1 LIEKNGR
8 RLKKK
13 MWKKQISIVAGIIMT
28 LMMTI
33 FVPLVFGVGMY
44 PAEMRVTNAVGTGV
58 VGDIVCVNTD
68 NESKYIVLKVEAPSN
83 VSSELQH
90 LRVIC
95 EDCHAS
101 LQRYMVA
108 NGTCP
113 KCGSRNLTFYDVVPD
128 EILDHITL
136 RGKDCMLTRNGNV
149 YTTVEQYPFKGQCN
163 VEILL
168 DLPPSEKYANKHREA
183 RITVTTTSDPNAGG
197 VGVVAG
203 VSMRL
208 LLDVPVYNASSLSFG
223 KPSLVMFGVIGG
235 GLIGL
240 FCVLYIYTR
249 RHAKKSTRDIKRK
262 PKHKPVSAKT
272 RYQKEPFSIRHDLVK
287 DIRDIGVTN
296 SIKFDHK
303 HPTFT
308 RGFGDSEPFNVRQH
322 SHGNDVSGIETEIDR
337 ILKSRRK

>member
-1 LIEKNGR
+1 
-8 RLKKK
+8 
-13 MWKKQISIVAGIIMT
+13 MT
-28 LMMTI
+28 LMMII
-33 FVPLVFGVGMY
+33 FVPLVSGVGMY
-44 PAEMRVTNAVGTGV
+44 PAEMRVTNAAGTGV

-108 NGTCP
+108 NGTCT
-113 KCGSRNLTFYDVVPD
+113 KCDSRNLTFYDVVPD

-136 RGKDCMLTRNGNV
+136 RGKGCTLTRNGNV
-149 YTTVEQYPFKGQCN
+149 YTTIEQYPYKGQCN

-168 DLPPSEKYANKHREA
+168 DLPPSEKYANKHWEA
-183 RITVTTTSDPNAGG
+183 RVTITTTSNPNTGG
-197 VGVVAG
+197 VGVMAG

-208 LLDVPVYNASSLSFG
+208 LLDVPPVKISSVSLG
-223 KPSLVMFGVIGG
+223 KDSTLMFGVIGG
-235 GLIGL
+235 GIIGFL
-240 FCVLYIYTR
+240 CIVYLLKR
-249 RHAKKSTRDIKRK
+249 RQAKKSSKNYQ
-262 PKHKPVSAKT
+262 HKPRHKLVGAKT
-272 RYQKEPFSIRHDLVK
+272 RYQKEPFSLRHDLVK
-287 DIRDIGVTN
+287 DIRDIGATS

-303 HPTFT
+303 HPTFS
-308 RGFGDSEPFNVRQH
+308 RDFGDPEPSNVHQG
-322 SHGNDVSGIETEIDR
+322 SHRNDVSGIETEIDH

>member
-1 LIEKNGR
+1 
-8 RLKKK
+8 
-13 MWKKQISIVAGIIMT
+13 MWKKQVSIAAGIITT

-33 FVPLVFGVGMY
+33 FVPLVSGVGMY
-44 PAEMRVTNAVGTGV
+44 PAEMRVTNAAGTGV

-90 LRVIC
+90 LRVFC

-101 LQRYMVA
+101 LQRHRVA

-113 KCGSRNLTFYDVVPD
+113 ECNSTNLIIYDVIPN
-128 EILDHITL
+128 EIADHITL
-136 RGKDCMLTRNGNV
+136 RGKGCTLTRNGNV
-149 YTTVEQYPFKGQCN
+149 YTTVEQYPYKGQCN

-168 DLPPSEKYANKHREA
+168 DLPPSEKYSNKHWEA
-183 RITVTTTSDPNAGG
+183 RVTITTTSDPNAGG

-208 LLDVPVYNASSLSFG
+208 LLDVPPVKTSSISLG
-223 KPSLVMFGVIGG
+223 KDSTLMFGVIGG
-235 GLIGL
+235 GVIGFL
-240 FCVLYIYTR
+240 CIVYVLKR
-249 RHAKKSTRDIKRK
+249 RHTKKSTKHYQHK

-272 RYQKEPFSIRHDLVK
+272 KYQKEPFSIRHDLVN
-287 DIRDIGVTN
+287 DIKDIGVTK
-296 SIKFDHK
+296 SIKFDQK
-303 HPTFT
+303 NPTFT
-308 RGFGDSEPFNVRQH
+308 RGFGDPEPSNVRQH
-322 SHGNDVSGIETEIDR
+322 SHGNDISGIETEIDH